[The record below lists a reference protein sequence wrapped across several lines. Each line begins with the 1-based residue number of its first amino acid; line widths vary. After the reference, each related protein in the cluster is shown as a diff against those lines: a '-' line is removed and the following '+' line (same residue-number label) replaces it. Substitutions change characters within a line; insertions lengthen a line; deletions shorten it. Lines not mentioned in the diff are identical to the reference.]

1 MRRESNTQDL
11 WYNTE
16 HANLCIAGIP
26 EREERKEDKKCIWR
40 NYGCKLPKLKEGNR
54 CPSTGCT
61 EGPKEDEPKQ
71 PTPIHITIKMTKIK
85 DKERILKAT
94 KEKQSINY
102 KGML

>member
-1 MRRESNTQDL
+1 MHYGGPRNIRR
-11 WYNTE
+11 
-16 HANLCIAGIP
+16 
-26 EREERKEDKKCIWR
+26 RKEESQKYISWYYNWKI
-40 NYGCKLPKLKEGNR
+40 PKPAEENR